1 MEFIYPLKNQIITK
15 DMIKTSLQLFF
26 SEIIKTENLTE
37 DKVFAIQFKVKLRNG
52 VFRSISK
59 IQKVDSKDI
68 ELLTDIFI
76 SY

>member
-1 MEFIYPLKNQIITK
+1 LY
-15 DMIKTSLQLFF
+15 LFW

-37 DKVFAIQFKVKLRNG
+37 EKVFAIQFKVKLRNG

-59 IQKVDSKDI
+59 IQKVDSKDL

-76 SY
+76 SYW